1 MEGASM
7 EKQDELKAFAKMCV
21 QSLSDDAELRQE
33 RETELLGHLKEA
45 FAEECRSASAD
56 EALKNTFKRFGDPE
70 EISAQLAEGN
80 AERLSRNAKIRRAA
94 KWLLLPLLIVGVLFC
109 IDVRGILASVTL
121 VRTMRPNWF
130 RGKAKTYF
138 DWGVGLKTRKLSDDE
153 RLLFDYYY
161 GSKTPPLEVLA
172 QLYDAHR
179 DDTMLCALYA
189 QELSLP
195 KAGIQE
201 RLPEVIAN
209 GRGIDPSN
217 PLYDYLE
224 CLMLMREG
232 CMMLRAVDIPV
243 NEIKME
249 EPVKPDGTIAFYLG
263 AITIEGRGK
272 LDEAITVYRKGLSK
286 GNIDT
291 YGDELLR
298 RIRGMLEIRGDLLG
312 GMQLINF
319 RSRERL
325 LFLPSFRCI
334 ANGVALYCDLIH
346 REGDH
351 ERAVELLSTWRTY
364 IPQFLGGDNI
374 HCINYADIAGGF
386 RNMEYYLKYA
396 KRIGATDETAALQ
409 SILDIE
415 KERHM
420 SHLDNRPFKE
430 ATGLMGALAM
440 YYLEE
445 SENITEWSNIRR
457 FEAAAFDSASIG
469 LACLVLLLFIFLF
482 GAAVFAMRLNGRRPF
497 LFLMPWSMYKGLL
510 IKGLLL
516 PALVYFVLTVC
527 IAEKGGLTA
536 ILQVI
541 PVMYLCLFWP
551 FYYDMVCDR
560 LMKKWTCSIGAG
572 SHESFRVSRSFN
584 MLCLFVALLLF
595 FGCILRPVAELR
607 EHYYASKETIVIPWD
622 GAENLEERAIRK
634 SQERLIEK
642 IIATKGN

>member
-1 MEGASM
+1 ASM
-7 EKQDELKAFAKMCV
+7 EKQDELKAFARMCV
-21 QSLSDDAELRQE
+21 QGLSDDVELRQE

-45 FAEECRSASAD
+45 FAEECKNASVD

-70 EISAQLAEGN
+70 EVSSQLLDGN

-121 VRTMRPNWF
+121 VRTMRPYWF

-138 DWGVGLKTRKLSDDE
+138 DWGVGLKTRSLSDDE

-161 GSKTPPLEVLA
+161 GRTNTPRLELLSH
-172 QLYDAHR
+172 LYDAHC
-179 DDTMLCALYA
+179 DDAMLCALYA

-195 KAGIQE
+195 LAGIQE

-209 GRGIDPSN
+209 GRRLDPSN

-232 CMMLRAVDIPV
+232 CMILREVDIPV

-291 YGDELLR
+291 YGDELRR
-298 RIRGMLEIRGDLLG
+298 RIRGMLDIRGDLLG
-312 GMQLINF
+312 GMQLIDF

-351 ERAVELLSTWRTY
+351 ERAVELLSTWRTF

-396 KRIGATDETAALQ
+396 RRIGATDETAALQ
-409 SILDIE
+409 SILDNE
-415 KERHM
+415 KERHAFY
-420 SHLDNRPFKE
+420 LDNRPFKE

-457 FEAAAFDSASIG
+457 FEAAAFDSVSVG
-469 LACLVLLLFIFLF
+469 LACLVLLLFISLF

-497 LFLMPWSMYKGLL
+497 LFLMPWPMYKGLL

-516 PALVYFVLTVC
+516 PALIYFVLTVC
-527 IAEKGGLTA
+527 IAEKGGLRA

-572 SHESFRVSRSFN
+572 GHESFRVSRSLN
-584 MLCLFVALLLF
+584 MLFLFVVLLLF
-595 FGCILRPVAELR
+595 FGCVLRPISELR
-607 EHYYASKETIVIPWD
+607 EQHYA
-622 GAENLEERAIRK
+622 
-634 SQERLIEK
+634 
-642 IIATKGN
+642 